1 MSIRDAMRVVALEKQ
16 VSELQIRQDELAR
29 RQDEL
34 ESAWREA
41 GRPRGA
47 PAERGAPVER
57 GAQPMPTNDVRKA
70 QGRY

>member
-1 MSIRDAMRVVALEKQ
+1 MSIRDSLRVIALEKQ
-16 VSELQIRQDELAR
+16 VSELQTQLDQLAQ

-41 GRPRGA
+41 SRPRGA
-47 PAERGAPVER
+47 T
-57 GAQPMPTNDVRKA
+57 AQPMATNDARKA